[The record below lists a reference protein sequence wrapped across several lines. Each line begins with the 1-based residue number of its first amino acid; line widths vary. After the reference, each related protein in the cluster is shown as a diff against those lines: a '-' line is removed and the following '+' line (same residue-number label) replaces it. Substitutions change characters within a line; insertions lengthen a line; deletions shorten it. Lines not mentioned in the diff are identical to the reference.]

1 MAKGKWIYTENI
13 SIRQLAIRLQNL
25 DKFNSRE
32 KYRKNREVPNVN
44 DMLPEMIQRTSLD
57 GSGLPEQK

>member
-1 MAKGKWIYTENI
+1 MAKGKWIYTENS
-13 SIRQLAIRLQNL
+13 SIGQLAIRLQNL

-32 KYRKNREVPNVN
+32 NYRKNREVPNVN
-44 DMLPEMIQRTSLD
+44 EMLPEMIQRTSLD